1 MNHAWVIAKRE
12 FRAYFD
18 SPIAYVSITVFLV
31 ITGVLFFLAGED
43 FFQANQASLRKLF
56 EWVPLV
62 FVFYLPAVSM
72 RLLSDERRSGTI
84 ELLVTMPVRDSAVIL
99 GKYLAS
105 LGFLLVTLLLT
116 LPYPII
122 VAVVGA
128 PDWGPIVGGYFGLL
142 LIGAVFLAV
151 GLMTSA
157 WTQNQIIAF
166 VLALI
171 INGFF
176 YFVDR
181 LIGAVWEG
189 TQDVFSYLSFQ
200 NHFQNI
206 SRGVI
211 DTRDLVFYLSLIVV
225 AVMIASWSL
234 ASRRWKG

>member
-12 FRAYFD
+12 FRSYFD

-43 FFQANQASLRKLF
+43 FFTANQASLRRLF

-84 ELLVTMPVRDSAVIL
+84 ELLVTMPVRDSEVIL
-99 GKYLAS
+99 GKFLAS
-105 LGFLLVTLLLT
+105 LGFLLVTLALT
-116 LPYPII
+116 FVFPVVVAI
-122 VAVVGA
+122 VGD
-128 PDWGPIVGGYFGLL
+128 PDWGPILGGYFGLF

-151 GLMTSA
+151 GLMTSS

-166 VLALI
+166 VLALLV
-171 INGFF
+171 NGFF

-181 LIGAVWEG
+181 LVGAVWEG
-189 TQDVFSYLSFQ
+189 TRDVFAYLSFQ
-200 NHFQNI
+200 HHFQNI

-211 DTRDLVFYLSLIVV
+211 DTRDLVFYGSLVVV
-225 AVMIASWSL
+225 AILVASYSL